1 MILGHSLARV
11 VILVI
16 SRAYPCRM
24 FVEDVIRSQ
33 IPERHATNNFRNSP
47 LGKLMKL
54 YLQIYRS
61 NLESVEL

>member
-1 MILGHSLARV
+1 MNLGHSLARV
-11 VILVI
+11 VILRICRV
-16 SRAYPCRM
+16 YLCRM

-47 LGKLMKL
+47 LGKFMKL
-54 YLQIYRS
+54 YLQVYGS